1 MDNFASPKMARSSF
15 KEPSMIVGISWTC
28 KITPA
33 CKPNKQQHPKENK
46 MTQNQFAALCEELT
60 IDPAIALENENVV
73 EALKEKD
80 DEAVE
85 RILKEEF

>member
-1 MDNFASPKMARSSF
+1 
-15 KEPSMIVGISWTC
+15 
-28 KITPA
+28 
-33 CKPNKQQHPKENK
+33 